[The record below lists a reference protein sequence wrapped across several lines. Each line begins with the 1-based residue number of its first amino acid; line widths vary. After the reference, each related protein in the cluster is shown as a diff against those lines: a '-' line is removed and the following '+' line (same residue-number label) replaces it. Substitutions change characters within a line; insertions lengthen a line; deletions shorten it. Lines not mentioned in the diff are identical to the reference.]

1 MRGCSTEPAHRLR
14 RVARFAIDVDDPRA
28 ADVYALLERHLDFCR
43 ATSPPEDVHAL
54 DLAGLLDPAV
64 TFYSVRRDGGLLA
77 IGALKQLD
85 AGHGELKSM
94 HTAAV
99 ARGQGAARALVDHV
113 LGVARARG
121 YERVSLETGSM
132 DAFVPARTL
141 YETAGFAPC
150 GPFGSYS
157 PSPNSTFMTLTLDGR
172 C

>member
-1 MRGCSTEPAHRLR
+1 MTPL
-14 RVARFAIDVDDPRA
+14 AIDIDDPRA

-54 DLAGLLDPAV
+54 DLDGLLDPTVA
-64 TFYSVRRDGGLLA
+64 FYSVRRDGELVA

-85 AGHGELKSM
+85 AVHGELKSM
-94 HTAAV
+94 HTAAA
-99 ARGQGAARALVDHV
+99 ARGQGAARALVDHL
-113 LGVARARG
+113 LGVARDRG
-121 YERVSLETGSM
+121 YVRVSLETGSM

-141 YETAGFAPC
+141 YETAGFTSC

-172 C
+172 RDDTPP